1 MAAAPVLEFERP
13 IAELEEQIEELKK
26 LAGEQSLDVSAEIA
40 PLEAKLS
47 ELRVQVYRNLTPLQR
62 VQVARI
68 AARPFTADYLR
79 LAFTGQSKFDALDA
93 VRSVGKNASAASL
106 IDLSPLLAVTAH
118 RGIRGPWHNPSG
130 RQSPARSIRSRSR
143 VG

>member
-26 LAGEQSLDVSAEIA
+26 LASEQSLDVSAEIA

-79 LAFTGQSKFDALDA
+79 LAFTDFIELHGDRMFRDDA
-93 VRSVGKNASAASL
+93 
-106 IDLSPLLAVTAH
+106 
-118 RGIRGPWHNPSG
+118 
-130 RQSPARSIRSRSR
+130 ARNE
-143 VG
+143 GGH